1 MPALPSI
8 GTKLEAGWG
17 RFLKHAPLSG
27 DDFSDVLGEQV
38 RFRVI
43 GAASD
48 AAKHV
53 IPDSRAARELWE
65 QPSTRTFAQGVL
77 ELAREV
83 DGHRSNGMRLRGF
96 TLATSD
102 AGYLANRAVHEFDQ
116 GLAPTARAYEAGLDA
131 ARRHIQNTVAVR
143 KGAWLHLGPE
153 RSVGLVHALE
163 NPGTPRS
170 QLSGSMRESLGHGTK
185 TLLHELN
192 HVGSDAAAPWFSE
205 GKAEVLARWPGR
217 VPHAGRLM
225 GIDVPTG
232 VGRWADD
239 NGPYQ
244 EEVAAVR
251 ALLRMAGI
259 DARRS
264 AGFDAA
270 DRLLNHTRPTRVAKE
285 LAELVAQRHGT
296 TTARRN
302 ELRRMVVDMVENRIA
317 PDGVH
322 ARPRDVQKL
331 ARELERTRRARLVA
345 GSDRR

>member
-1 MPALPSI
+1 MPVLPSI

-17 RFLKHAPLSG
+17 QFLKRAPLAG
-27 DDFSDVLGEQV
+27 DDFSDVLREQV
-38 RFRVI
+38 RFRVV
-43 GAASD
+43 GEASN
-48 AAKHV
+48 ATEHV
-53 IPDSRAARELWE
+53 IPDSRAARRLWE
-65 QPSTRTFAQGVL
+65 QPSTQRFAQAVL
-77 ELAREV
+77 DLAREV
-83 DGHRSNGMRLRGF
+83 DGHRSHGMRLRGF

-116 GLAPTARAYEAGLDA
+116 GVTPTARAYEAGLDA

-143 KGAWLHLGPE
+143 KGAWLHMGPE
-153 RSVGLVHALE
+153 RSAGLIHALE
-163 NPGTPRS
+163 HPGTPRAE
-170 QLSGSMRESLGHGTK
+170 LSGSMRESLGHGTK

-192 HVGSDAAAPWFSE
+192 HVGSDAVSPWFSE

-217 VPHAGRLM
+217 VPHAGTLM

-239 NGPYQ
+239 AGPYQ

-264 AGFDAA
+264 AHFDAA
-270 DRLLNHTRPTRVAKE
+270 DRLLNRTRPTRVARE

-296 TTARRN
+296 NAATRN
-302 ELRRMVVDMVENRIA
+302 ELRRTIVDLVENRIA

-331 ARELERTRRARLVA
+331 ARELERARRVRLA
-345 GSDRR
+345 AD